1 MHFDLALITRN
12 LPGAMLLFAASTLP
26 SVAQERDRNKIPDEF
41 KWDLTAI
48 YPSDQAWRA
57 DKEKLV
63 SELPELRKF
72 QGALGSSASRLADA
86 LETQSRLDKE
96 LARLYVYASMSSDQD
111 TRVSAYQG
119 MEQEMI
125 QLNSSLGTEE
135 AFIQPEILKIDKAT
149 IDRFLGEEP
158 RLHVYR
164 HYLED
169 IERQRAHTLSN
180 AEEKLLA
187 GSSVMASGPSSVYG
201 IFTDADFPY
210 PSVTL
215 SDGKTVKLDKAAFSL
230 YRASPNR
237 EDRQKVME
245 AFFSALAKYRGTFGS
260 MMNSNVQGSVF
271 YARARNYETSL
282 QASLDGP
289 NIPVTVYSRLVEGV
303 DRNLPTFQRYLKL
316 RKRMM
321 GLSELHYYDLYA
333 PLVSSVDTKYSVQDS
348 ERNILAA
355 LSPLGPEYAAGAKR
369 AFTER
374 WIDMYPNEGKSSGAY
389 SNGAAYDVHPYM
401 LLNYNGKYEDM
412 STLAHELGHTMH
424 SYFSNKTQPYPLS
437 SYPIFVAEVAST
449 FNEALLNDYML
460 KHTSDDATRLSLL
473 GNYLEGIKGTVFRQ
487 TQFAEFELRMHEM
500 VEKGQPLTGDALSK
514 LYSEIVKKYY
524 GHDQGVCIVD
534 DYVANEW
541 AFIPHFY
548 SSYYVFQYATSF
560 TASSALSEKVLS
572 GQPGPTER
580 YLKFISS
587 GQSEYP
593 IELLKDAGVDMTTD
607 EPLELTV
614 KKMNRVMD
622 EMEKLLDKKGT
633 AVASPKN

>member
-1 MHFDLALITRN
+1 MHSDLAFVLRR
-12 LPGAMLLFAASTLP
+12 LPSAMVLFAASTLT
-26 SVAQERDRNKIPDEF
+26 SVAQQRDRGKIPDQY
-41 KWDLTAI
+41 KWDLTAL
-48 YPSDQAWRA
+48 YPSDDAWRA
-57 DKEKLV
+57 EKEKV
-63 SELPELRKF
+63 AAGVPKIREF
-72 QGALGSSASRLADA
+72 QGTLGSSAARLADA
-86 LETQSRLDKE
+86 LELQSHLDKE
-96 LARLYVYASMSSDQD
+96 LNRLFVYAGLISDQD
-111 TRVSAYQG
+111 TRVSKHQA
-119 MEQEMI
+119 MKQEMI
-125 QLNSSLGTEE
+125 QLGSSVGAEE
-135 AFIQPEILKIDKAT
+135 AFIQPEILKIDKSKIEKFVAQ
-149 IDRFLGEEP
+149 EP
-158 RLHVYR
+158 RLQVYK

-187 GSSVMASGPSSVYG
+187 ASGVMASGPQSVYG
-201 IFTDADFPY
+201 IFADADFPY

-230 YRASPNR
+230 HRASPSR

-245 AFFSALAKYRGTFGS
+245 AFFTALGKYRGTFGS
-260 MMNSNVQGSVF
+260 MMNSNVHGSVF
-271 YARARNYETSL
+271 YAKARNYHSDLE
-282 QASLDGP
+282 ARLDGP

-303 DRNLPTFQRYLKL
+303 NQNLPAFHRYLKL

-333 PLVSSVDTKYSVQDS
+333 PLVRAVDTKYSVDES
-348 ERNILAA
+348 VGNILAA
-355 LSPLGPEYAAGAKR
+355 LAPLGPDYAAGAKH
-369 AFTER
+369 ALTER
-374 WIDMYPNEGKSSGAY
+374 WIDMYPTEGKASGAY
-389 SNGAAYDVHPYM
+389 SNGGAYDVHPYM
-401 LLNYNGKYEDM
+401 MLNYNGRYEDM
-412 STLAHELGHTMH
+412 GTLAHELGHTMQ

-437 SYPIFVAEVAST
+437 QYPIFVAEVAST

-460 KHTSDDATRLSLL
+460 KQTKGDAVRLSLL

-487 TQFAEFELRMHEM
+487 TQFAEFERRMHEM
-500 VEKGQPLTGDALSK
+500 VEKDQPLTGDALSK
-514 LYSEIVKKYY
+514 LYMEIVKKYY

-548 SSYYVFQYATSF
+548 NSFYVFQYATSF
-560 TASSALSEKVLS
+560 TASSALSEKVLAS
-572 GQPGPTER
+572 VPGARER

-587 GQSEYP
+587 GQSKYA

-622 EMEKLLDKKGT
+622 EMEKLLDKRGT
-633 AVASPKN
+633 